1 MKRLA
6 LLAAAIFAIS
16 GCRRAGASVRIGSKN
31 FSEQVLLAEIVAQ
44 ALEAKGLRVDRRLN
58 LGGTFV
64 CHKAL
69 VAGDL
74 DLYPEYTGTAF
85 TAILAKKPVAD
96 PAAVRKEVES
106 EYAKRWG
113 IVWSPPLGFENT
125 FALVVRGEDA
135 RRWGLKTISDLKAH
149 EAEIRPGFGY
159 EFLEREDGF
168 PGLAKTYGLNFPR
181 RPAQMDLGLL
191 LSGAPEPSGGPDRG
205 QLDGRPDRRARRR
218 RARGRPALL
227 SAIRGGVRRQ
237 GSGLEDERR
246 GARSPRGARRKDL
259 RRHDAKV
266 ERAAR
271 PRQAP
276 PGGRGEGVPQ
286 DPCEPGTGR
295 GSSVP
300 DEAQARAL
308 FLPYERRLRLPRP
321 GRARPSSRSG
331 GSPGRRPFPG
341 RCAGRSRGG
350 PRRRGCGPRRRRAR
364 GPGSGPRRRGRL
376 GPRRPRA

>member
-1 MKRLA
+1 VEGGVKRLI
-6 LLAAAIFAIS
+6 LFAAAVFAIS
-16 GCRRAGASVRIGSKN
+16 GCQRSSTAVRIGSKN

-113 IVWSPPLGFENT
+113 IVWSEPLGFENT

-135 RRWGLKTISDLKAH
+135 RRWGLKTISDLRAH

-168 PGLAKTYGLNFPR
+168 PGLAKTYGLEFPR

-191 LSGAPEPSGGPDRG
+191 YPALQSHQVDLIAGNSTDGLIAALGAVVLEDDRHYFPPYEAAFVVRG
-205 QLDGRPDRRARRR
+205 QVWKTNA
-218 RARGRPALL
+218 A
-227 SAIRGGVRRQ
+227 V
-237 GSGLEDERR
+237 R
-246 GARSPRGARRKDL
+246 GALEGLGGKVSADTMRKLNARLDRDK
-259 RRHDAKV
+259 
-266 ERAAR
+266 
-271 PRQAP
+271 
-276 PGGRGEGVPQ
+276 
-286 DPCEPGTGR
+286 
-295 GSSVP
+295 
-300 DEAQARAL
+300 
-308 FLPYERRLRLPRP
+308 
-321 GRARPSSRSG
+321 
-331 GSPGRRPFPG
+331 RRPEDVAKEFLKTL
-341 RCAGRSRGG
+341 GG
-350 PRRRGCGPRRRRAR
+350 K
-364 GPGSGPRRRGRL
+364 
-376 GPRRPRA
+376 

>member
-6 LLAAAIFAIS
+6 FFAAAVLTIS
-16 GCRRAGASVRIGSKN
+16 GCQRAGAPALVRIGSKN

-96 PAAVRKEVES
+96 PAVVRKEVEG

-113 IVWSPPLGFENT
+113 VVWSPPLGFENT

-135 RRWGLKTISDLKAH
+135 RRWGLKTISDLRAH

-168 PGLAKTYGLNFPR
+168 PGLARTYGLEFPR

-191 LSGAPEPSGGPDRG
+191 YPALESHQVDLIAGNSTDGLIAALGAAVLEDDRHYFPPYEAAFVVRG
-205 QLDGRPDRRARRR
+205 QVWKTNAAVREALEGLGGKISADTMRKLNGRLDRD
-218 RARGRPALL
+218 
-227 SAIRGGVRRQ
+227 
-237 GSGLEDERR
+237 
-246 GARSPRGARRKDL
+246 K
-259 RRHDAKV
+259 
-266 ERAAR
+266 
-271 PRQAP
+271 
-276 PGGRGEGVPQ
+276 
-286 DPCEPGTGR
+286 
-295 GSSVP
+295 
-300 DEAQARAL
+300 
-308 FLPYERRLRLPRP
+308 
-321 GRARPSSRSG
+321 
-331 GSPGRRPFPG
+331 RRPEDVAKEFLKTL
-341 RCAGRSRGG
+341 S
-350 PRRRGCGPRRRRAR
+350 
-364 GPGSGPRRRGRL
+364 SL
-376 GPRRPRA
+376 SS

>member
-6 LLAAAIFAIS
+6 FFAAAVLTIS
-16 GCRRAGASVRIGSKN
+16 GCQRAGAPALRIGSKN

-135 RRWGLKTISDLKAH
+135 RRWGLKTISDLRAH

-168 PGLAKTYGLNFPR
+168 PGLAKTYGLEFPR

-191 LSGAPEPSGGPDRG
+191 YPALESHQVDLIAGNSTDGLIAALGAAVLEDDRHYFPPYEAAFVVRG
-205 QLDGRPDRRARRR
+205 QVWKTNA
-218 RARGRPALL
+218 A
-227 SAIRGGVRRQ
+227 V
-237 GSGLEDERR
+237 R
-246 GARSPRGARRKDL
+246 GALEGLGGKVSADTMRKLNARLDRDK
-259 RRHDAKV
+259 
-266 ERAAR
+266 
-271 PRQAP
+271 
-276 PGGRGEGVPQ
+276 
-286 DPCEPGTGR
+286 
-295 GSSVP
+295 
-300 DEAQARAL
+300 
-308 FLPYERRLRLPRP
+308 
-321 GRARPSSRSG
+321 
-331 GSPGRRPFPG
+331 RRPEDVAKDFLKTL
-341 RCAGRSRGG
+341 S
-350 PRRRGCGPRRRRAR
+350 
-364 GPGSGPRRRGRL
+364 SL
-376 GPRRPRA
+376 SS

>member
-1 MKRLA
+1 VKRVA
-6 LLAAAIFAIS
+6 LFVAAVLAIS
-16 GCRRAGASVRIGSKN
+16 GCQRSSTAVRIGSKN

-106 EYAKRWG
+106 EYAKRWR

-125 FALVVRGEDA
+125 FALVVRGEDS
-135 RRWGLKTISDLKAH
+135 RRWGLRAISDLKAH

-168 PGLAKTYGLNFPR
+168 PGLAKTYGLEFPR

-191 LSGAPEPSGGPDRG
+191 YPALESHQVDLIAGNSTDGLIAALGAVVLEDDRHYFPPYEAAFVVRGHVWRTNVAVRGVLEGLGGRISADAMRNLNA
-205 QLDGRPDRRARRR
+205 QLDRD
-218 RARGRPALL
+218 
-227 SAIRGGVRRQ
+227 
-237 GSGLEDERR
+237 
-246 GARSPRGARRKDL
+246 K
-259 RRHDAKV
+259 
-266 ERAAR
+266 
-271 PRQAP
+271 
-276 PGGRGEGVPQ
+276 
-286 DPCEPGTGR
+286 
-295 GSSVP
+295 
-300 DEAQARAL
+300 
-308 FLPYERRLRLPRP
+308 
-321 GRARPSSRSG
+321 
-331 GSPGRRPFPG
+331 RRPEDVAKEF
-341 RCAGRSRGG
+341 
-350 PRRRGCGPRRRRAR
+350 
-364 GPGSGPRRRGRL
+364 L
-376 GPRRPRA
+376 KTF